1 MLSFLGKEPHN
12 FDMKS
17 RIFVEFQH
25 PLRWRRHS
33 GHSLDKNADWLP
45 DFDVVGIHG
54 ERTGDD
60 YETYTVAVGI
70 KRDPTNINGNVVAS
84 SKRFIHS
91 SLLSEIPIQ
100 PACTRAHAQTNTH
113 VSSSYMAVVPNSLQ
127 FAHPNLPRVV
137 ADSTQWP

>member
-1 MLSFLGKEPHN
+1 MKPNSVDTSMLSFLGKEPHN

-54 ERTGDD
+54 ERTGED
-60 YETYTVAVGI
+60 YEAYTVAVGI
-70 KRDPTNINGNVVAS
+70 KRDPTNINGSVVAS
-84 SKRFIHS
+84 SKRFIHL
-91 SLLSEIPIQ
+91 SLPQ
-100 PACTRAHAQTNTH
+100 
-113 VSSSYMAVVPNSLQ
+113 
-127 FAHPNLPRVV
+127 
-137 ADSTQWP
+137 